1 MFFTEDYT
9 QLFNPVLIP
18 TDYMSFDDKLN
29 TIVRLVIF
37 VFLILALI
45 FNDSRLILMMLI
57 LILII
62 INIYYY
68 NKKNITISEKYLNE
82 KEYKII
88 NNEICTKPTKNNP
101 FMNPNILNITY
112 NPNEKNIKNCDI
124 DNEEVNK
131 NINDLFNE
139 NTYRNVNDIYDRTSL
154 KRQFYTMPSTTFPN
168 DREKYSEWLY
178 HRDKSCKENNGEQC
192 YKNIYTSLYYN

>member
-9 QLFNPVLIP
+9 ELFNLDLIP
-18 TDYMSFDDKLN
+18 TDYMTFEDKLN
-29 TIVRLVIF
+29 AIVRLIIF
-37 VFLILALI
+37 IFLILALI
-45 FNDSRLILMMLI
+45 LNDSRLILLMII

-68 NKKNITISEKYLNE
+68 NKKNIDIAEKYLND

-101 FMNPNILNITY
+101 FMNPNILGIRY

-124 DNEEVNK
+124 TNEEVNK
-131 NINDLFNE
+131 NIDELFNS

-178 HRDKSCKENNGEQC
+178 YREKSCKENNGEQC